1 MSSHAWAQG
10 SNARLPKQAP
20 VRPHL
25 VACYALPSL
34 LHRLPA
40 AAPHGKLH
48 QPSAVDEQDVQALVR
63 EHEGDPRWGSHAQAI
78 VHGNMWKPPGNG
90 GHDDKVSKTL
100 PRPSMQLVW
109 QIHLSHRQLHS
120 ADVVS

>member
-1 MSSHAWAQG
+1 MSTAGFTGQNFVLTHVG
-10 SNARLPKQAP
+10 TKQAP
-20 VRPHL
+20 VRAHL
-25 VACYALPSL
+25 VACYALSSL

-40 AAPHGKLH
+40 AAQNTRLH
-48 QPSAVDEQDVQALVR
+48 QPSAVDNQHVQALVR

-100 PRPSMQLVW
+100 PRPSMQLMCKF
-109 QIHLSHRQLHS
+109 I
-120 ADVVS
+120 